1 MTWNWQQ
8 SDWPHFTWNRAVLL
22 RQEDQFLLGGG
33 VLVGVT
39 KHLSAEDWDQVRVEA
54 MSDEAITTSEIE
66 GEILNRASVQSSI
79 QRQLGLTT
87 DAQRVAPKEQGISEL
102 IVDLYG
108 TIDQPLSA
116 EVLFDWH
123 RMVMSGRSD
132 LGMVG
137 SFRTSAAP
145 MQVIPGATYAPK
157 VHFEA
162 PPSSRVPEEMS
173 QFLTWFE
180 RTAPGGV
187 ELLRAVT
194 RAGIAHL
201 YFESIHPFGDGNGR
215 IGRAIAEKALV
226 QGLGKPIFIGLAHGI
241 LARQRSYYEA
251 LEAATKKN
259 DVSSW
264 LTWFAA
270 VVIESQASTM
280 ANVEFLVAKTKLLDR
295 VRGQIN
301 ARQTKALL
309 RMFKEGP
316 KGFAGGMSAGNYSTI
331 TGASLA
337 TATRDLNELV
347 ALEVLSRHGELK
359 HTRYRLHLSGGS
371 PDHKQDQF
379 SAAKPIQHFRS

>member
-8 SDWPHFTWNRAVLL
+8 SDWPHFIWNSAVLV

-39 KHLSAEDWDQVRVEA
+39 KHLSVEDWDQVRVEA
-54 MSDEAITTSEIE
+54 MSEEAITTSEIE
-66 GEILNRASVQSSI
+66 GEMLNRASVQSSI

-87 DAQRVAPKEQGISEL
+87 DAQRLAPKEQGIAEL
-102 IVDLYG
+102 IVELYG
-108 TIDQPLSA
+108 TIDKPLSA
-116 EVLFDWH
+116 EVLFGWH
-123 RMVMSGRSD
+123 RMVMTGRSD

-137 SFRTSAAP
+137 RFRTSTAP
-145 MQVIPGATYAPK
+145 MQVVSGATYAPK

-173 QFLTWFE
+173 RFLTWFE

-187 ELLRAVT
+187 EPLPAVT

-201 YFESIHPFGDGNGR
+201 YFESIHPFEDGNGR

-241 LARQRSYYEA
+241 LAHQRSYYEA
-251 LEAATKKN
+251 LEAANKRN
-259 DVSSW
+259 ELSSW
-264 LTWFAA
+264 LTWFASI
-270 VVIESQASTM
+270 VIESQASTM
-280 ANVEFLVAKTKLLDR
+280 GNVEFLLGKTKLLDR
-295 VRGQIN
+295 LRGRVN

-331 TGASLA
+331 TEASPA
-337 TATRDLNELV
+337 TTTRDLNELV
-347 ALEVLSRHGELK
+347 ALEVLTRHGELK
-359 HTRYRLHLSGGS
+359 HTRYKLHLAPAASGSKG
-371 PDHKQDQF
+371 
-379 SAAKPIQHFRS
+379 